1 VPLMEGRTSMVIAH
15 RLSTILA
22 ADIIFVVDG
31 GRIVESGSHESLLAR
46 NGIYAS
52 LYWKQ
57 FRDDPAPQAV

>member
-1 VPLMEGRTSMVIAH
+1 MVIAH

-46 NGIYAS
+46 SGIYAN

>member
-1 VPLMEGRTSMVIAH
+1 MVIAH